1 MDYSQEQAT
10 HDQVNL
16 LRLVRRLEK
25 SISTESDWDD
35 VAANQRERVWLQASG
50 ALQVGVEVRHIVDH
64 SFTFQ
69 GRKLST
75 DANCCEL

>member
-25 SISTESDWDD
+25 SIATESDWDD
-35 VAANQRERVWLQASG
+35 AAANQPERVWLQAVG
-50 ALQVGVEVRHIVDH
+50 ALQVFIFVAH
-64 SFTFQ
+64 
-69 GRKLST
+69 
-75 DANCCEL
+75 CCSYFHLLK